1 MSSPSDEDEGCSLW
15 EPEAVDP
22 IDATLLIFEVKRCVN
37 YLIGGRTRELGSWPP
52 DSSPEEGYCEW
63 TWLPPEWGL

>member
-22 IDATLLIFEVKRCVN
+22 IDATLLILEVKRCVN
-37 YLIGGRTRELGSWPP
+37 YLIGGRTRE
-52 DSSPEEGYCEW
+52 
-63 TWLPPEWGL
+63 